1 MNKKSICNEIDNI
14 KKNKKKNK
22 KKRNLVINTYNY
34 SKCFQMHPIMG

>member
-14 KKNKKKNK
+14 KKNK

-34 SKCFQMHPIMG
+34 SKCFQMHPIMA